1 MSPESGVTRLPI
13 PPKFKMEEWYM
24 LSLSGLTPAQ
34 MRELTI
40 SYITHLKNI
49 AQSEVDMYNKYL
61 EVFDKLESVV

>member
-24 LSLSGLTPAQ
+24 LSLSGLTTGQ

-40 SYITHLKNI
+40 GYITHLRDI
-49 AQSEVDMYNKYL
+49 AKSEVEMYNKYL
-61 EVFDKLESVV
+61 EVFSTLESGV